1 MTETPGSIRR
11 RAPLLGEDTEEI
23 LRTIGCG
30 PSEIATWRQADVLR

>member
-23 LRTIGCG
+23 LRTIGCAPG
-30 PSEIATWRQADVLR
+30 DIATWRQADILR